1 MNQPQIEIVPLR
13 PAVCTN
19 VPVTL
24 DVLVRITPPTSEA
37 QVHRPALNLGLVLDR
52 SGSMAAQNKIGFA
65 RQAAIYAVQQLL
77 TTDRVSVTIFDD
89 KVKTI
94 VSNTS
99 AENKGRIVELMQRV
113 WPGNSTA
120 LHAGWQEGGKQVRQ
134 HLLAAGLNRVILLSD
149 GLANVGETNSDA
161 IATDVNRLAREGVS
175 TTTMGVGDDYNE
187 DLLETMARSGDGN
200 YYYIESPQ
208 QLPDIFQTELKEL
221 LATFGN
227 AVSMDIEPQGEAALA
242 DFLNDLDRLPTGAFQ
257 LPNLIADIPIL
268 VVVRLSVPPR
278 SAEGEV
284 CRFRLGWNAPGCPQ
298 RQEMTVAVRLP
309 VVDAATWDKLAPAAE
324 VEERAAPLLMA
335 RCKKEATHCLER
347 GDAEGAAQWLK
358 KARQILEQA
367 PSTPEMV
374 EEEQALIQIEEHLAS
389 GVWVKFLKHAKYQ
402 SHLRSSSKPYHI
414 D

>member
-13 PAVCTN
+13 AAVCAN

-77 TTDRVSVTIFDD
+77 PTDRVSVTIFDSD
-89 KVKTI
+89 VKTI
-94 VSNTS
+94 VPSTL
-99 AENKGRIVELMQRV
+99 AANKGRIIELIQRIY
-113 WPGNSTA
+113 PNDSTA
-120 LHAGWQEGGKQVRQ
+120 LHGGWREGGKQVGQ
-134 HLLAAGLNRVILLSD
+134 HFRAGGLNRVLLLSD
-149 GLANVGETNSDA
+149 GLANVGETNPDT

-187 DLLETMARSGDGN
+187 DLLEAMARSGDGN

-208 QLPDIFQTELKEL
+208 QLCDIFQTELKEL

-227 AVSMDIEPQGEAALA
+227 TVSVGIEPQGEAAIA
-242 DFLNDLDRLPTGAFQ
+242 DVLNDLDRLPTGAFQ
-257 LPNLIADIPIL
+257 LPNLIAGIPIL
-268 VVVRLSVPPR
+268 VVVRLSIPPR
-278 SAEGEV
+278 FAEGEV
-284 CRFRLGWNAPGCPQ
+284 CRFRLAWSAPGCPQ
-298 RQEMTVAVRLP
+298 RQEMTVALRLP
-309 VVDAATWDKLAPAAE
+309 VVDSATWDKLAPAAE
-324 VEERAAPLLMA
+324 VEERAALLLMA

-347 GDAEGAAQWLK
+347 GDADGAVQWLK
-358 KARQILEQA
+358 KARQILEQV
-367 PSTPEMV
+367 PVTPEMV
-374 EEEQALIQIEEHLAS
+374 EEEQALAQIEEHLAS

-402 SHLRSSSKPYHI
+402 THRRSSSKPYHI
-414 D
+414 